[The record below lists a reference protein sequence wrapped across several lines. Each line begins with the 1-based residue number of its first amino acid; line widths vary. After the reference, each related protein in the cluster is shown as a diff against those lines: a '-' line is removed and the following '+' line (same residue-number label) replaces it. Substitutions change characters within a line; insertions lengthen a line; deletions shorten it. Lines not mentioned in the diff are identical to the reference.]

1 MMRAWSHRLFVIAF
15 TLLLLPLVV
24 PAGVFGMQGQE
35 QERPQGPQRNIP
47 EPEPGYILPPPIVQ
61 DLYAR
66 DANALT
72 LNNLSPDGD
81 HFVSMLSD
89 PTSTL
94 ERVSRETYRLASL
107 EFRPATNRVW
117 TLELSGAYGMRVYSL
132 LARAMLDFDLP
143 ADTTI
148 SGARWSPEG
157 DQIAFLA
164 HLPDRTEV
172 WVADVSSGNAEALA
186 NAAVNATIG
195 NGGRGGGG
203 LVGWTPNG
211 TVITL
216 LVPPNR
222 GPEPPR
228 NRIPTGPV
236 IRSTRERETA
246 TRTIPFLMENDH
258 DADLFEYYTT
268 SQIAELAPGRE
279 PRLIGEPGMYA
290 SVSVSPDGD
299 HLLTSRVTRPFSY
312 ITGWNSFPR
321 KTEVM
326 DLDGNVLATPID
338 QPLRESGG
346 GRGGGGGGGGN
357 NPRELAWRV
366 DGAGL
371 TYLQREPRDDGDDE
385 NGRGGRRG
393 GEFQGRGGRGGQ
405 SGGEDDENERKD
417 RVMHLSAPF
426 DMDQAQVVL
435 ESDDTL
441 SGHSFN
447 RDATRLFANVAT
459 DDGRITATWDLTA
472 DAAAINVLI
481 ESFDADDV
489 LELPGSLMT
498 RSAPNGVN
506 YTVVSSDGA
515 RVFLEGA
522 GYAEDFKP
530 TPFIDALAIG
540 DKSKERVFE
549 GSKDSYDNP
558 MVVLDDDLERI
569 IVSRES
575 ATEYPQSYL
584 YSNGTFEQLT
594 ENVNPFPELA
604 DVQREN
610 FTFERRDGVTI
621 HGRLSMPVGYVE
633 GTKVPAVFWT
643 YPSEY
648 NSVED
653 YERSKLR
660 GLNLNRHPRMSFR
673 SNSEVWLT
681 QGYALVVPDIP
692 IIGDPYNDKFVQHL
706 VDGMYASIRKIDAM
720 GKIDIDKL
728 GHGGHSYGAFT
739 TGNILAR
746 SPFFKAGIAGD
757 GAYNRSLTPT
767 GFQSERRDI
776 WEAPHIYIEVS
787 PFFVADQIDTPML
800 MYHGMDDNNTGT
812 WPIQSDRMIQALTS
826 LGKTAVLYKY
836 PYESHA
842 PRAIEQQLDLWARW
856 IDWFDMYVKGE
867 IDDETETEAGERG
880 GR

>member
-1 MMRAWSHRLFVIAF
+1 MMRDLRFRLFVVVA
-15 TLLLLPLVV
+15 TLFVLPLVV
-24 PAGVFGMQGQE
+24 PVGVLGMQE
-35 QERPQGPQRNIP
+35 QEQARPQGPRRNIP
-47 EPEPGYILPPPIVQ
+47 EPEPGYILPPRIVQ
-61 DLYAR
+61 NLYAR
-66 DANALT
+66 DANGLT

-81 HFVSMLSD
+81 HFVSMLSN

-94 ERVSRETYRLASL
+94 ELVSRETYRLASL
-107 EFRPATNRVW
+107 EFRPDTNRVW
-117 TLELSGAYGMRVYSL
+117 TLELSGAYGMQVYSL
-132 LARAMLDFDLP
+132 LARALLDFDLP
-143 ADTTI
+143 DGITI
-148 SGARWSPEG
+148 SGAKWSPEG

-172 WVADVSSGNAEALA
+172 WVADVNSGDATSLA
-186 NAAVNATIG
+186 AAAVNATIG
-195 NGGRGGGG
+195 NGGRGGNN
-203 LVGWTPNG
+203 LLGWTPQG

-216 LVPPNR
+216 LVPPDR
-222 GPEPPR
+222 GPEPEE
-228 NRIPTGPV
+228 NRVPTGPI
-236 IRSTRERETA
+236 IRTTRERETA
-246 TRTIPFLMENDH
+246 TRTIPFLMQDAH
-258 DADLFEYYTT
+258 DTDLFEYYTT

-279 PRLIGEPGMYA
+279 PRLIGEPAMYS
-290 SVSVSPDGD
+290 SVSVSPDGE
-299 HLLTSRVTRPFSY
+299 HLLTTRVTRPFSF

-326 DLDGNVLATPID
+326 DLDGNILAELID

-346 GRGGGGGGGGN
+346 GRGGAGGGN
-357 NPRELAWRV
+357 NPRELGWRV

-371 TYLQREPRDDGDDE
+371 TYLHREPRDNGDDE
-385 NGRGGRRG
+385 DGPRGRRD
-393 GEFQGRGGRGGQ
+393 GEFQGRGGRGQ
-405 SGGEDDENERKD
+405 GGGDDDENGRKD
-417 RVMHLSAPF
+417 RVMLLAAPF

-435 ESDDTL
+435 ESEDRL

-447 RDATRLFANVAT
+447 LDATRLFAAVAT
-459 DDGRITATWDLTA
+459 DDGRVTATWDLTA
-472 DAAAINVLI
+472 DELEMDILI
-481 ESFDADDV
+481 EPFEADEV
-489 LELPGSLMT
+489 LELPGSLMS
-498 RSAPNGVN
+498 RRAPNGSS
-506 YTVVSSDGA
+506 YTVVSTDGG
-515 RVFLEGA
+515 RVFLQGP

-530 TPFIDALAIG
+530 TPFIDALDIG
-540 DKSKERVFE
+540 DKSKERIFE
-549 GSKDSYDNP
+549 GSKDSFDSP
-558 MVVLDDDLERI
+558 LVVLDDDLERI

-575 ATEYPQSYL
+575 PTEYRQSYL
-584 YSNGTFEQLT
+584 YTNGAYEQLT
-594 ENVNPFPELA
+594 ENADPYPEFA
-604 DVQREN
+604 NVQREH

-621 HGRLSMPVGYVE
+621 HGTVALPTDYVE

-643 YPSEY
+643 YPREY
-648 NSVED
+648 NTAED
-653 YERSKLR
+653 YERSRLR
-660 GLNLNRHPRMSFR
+660 GLNLNRQPRLSFR

-681 QGYALVVPDIP
+681 QGYALVIPDIP

-706 VDGMYASIRKIDAM
+706 VDGMYAAIRKIDDM

-767 GFQSERRDI
+767 GFQGERRNI
-776 WEAPHIYIEVS
+776 WEAPHIYIEMS

-867 IDDETETEAGERG
+867 IDDETETASSQKG